1 MEARVELTRDWET
14 ALFYDTGTVRRT
26 LVNAGS
32 EDVRSSAGIGMR
44 YLTPIGPI
52 GVLYGRKIDRKDGE
66 SAGRFHISVGYTF

>member
-1 MEARVELTRDWET
+1 M
-14 ALFYDTGTVRRT
+14 
-26 LVNAGS
+26 
-32 EDVRSSAGIGMR
+32 RSSAGIGMR